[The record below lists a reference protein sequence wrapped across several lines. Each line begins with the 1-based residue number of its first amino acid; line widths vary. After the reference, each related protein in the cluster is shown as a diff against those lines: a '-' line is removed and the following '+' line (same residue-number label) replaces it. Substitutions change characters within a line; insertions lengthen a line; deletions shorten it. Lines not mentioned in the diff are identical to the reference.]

1 MSSLRTLFCLPS
13 VKKQKHDFFCFFF
26 QCIMI
31 KVLFV
36 SVFVISRIIKVE
48 VRVISRS
55 RSRRLRLITPYLDL
69 DSSGYQENLIQWWF
83 TKLEYNNL
91 VKFTY
96 ILFICES
103 SLVDD
108 VVLSCLKSF
117 IYVTSIRFSVTNSK
131 FPRFFMNWNIFYL
144 SSNIKV

>member
-13 VKKQKHDFFCFFF
+13 VKKQKHDFFCFF
-26 QCIMI
+26 QCII

-48 VRVISRS
+48 VSRS
-55 RSRRLRLITPYLDL
+55 RSRSRSRRLITPYLDL

-96 ILFICES
+96 ILIICES